1 MTSRNTP
8 LQLLA
13 WTWLGMVVGVSLI
26 ATPAKFRA
34 ESLELE
40 VALDVGRTTFGLF
53 SWLQWGLI
61 IALVSL
67 IAGAHQQG
75 QADQRHWLLVLGVG
89 IILVAQSLWIL
100 PELNDRV
107 AIVIA
112 GDPLPG
118 SPIHF
123 IFAIFE
129 GTKIVLLG
137 LLGLLI
143 PRQANS
149 HLQNLNVDRVP
160 AEESAT

>member
-1 MTSRNTP
+1 MTSRSTP

-53 SWLQWGLI
+53 NWLQWALI

-67 IAGAHQQG
+67 VARAHQQG
-75 QADQRHWLLVLGVG
+75 QADRRHWLLVLGIG
-89 IILVAQSLWIL
+89 MILMAQSLWIL

-107 AIVIA
+107 AIIIA

-129 GTKIVLLG
+129 GTKIILLG
-137 LLGLLI
+137 LLGLFI
-143 PRQANS
+143 ARRVDSPPR
-149 HLQNLNVDRVP
+149 
-160 AEESAT
+160 T

>member
-1 MTSRNTP
+1 MISRDTP

-13 WTWLGMVVGVSLI
+13 WVWLGLVVGVSLI

-61 IALVSL
+61 IALAAVV
-67 IAGAHQQG
+67 ARAQQQG
-75 QADQRHWLLVLGVG
+75 RADRRHWLLVLGVG
-89 IILVAQSLWIL
+89 VILLAQTLWIL

-107 AIVIA
+107 AIVIS
-112 GDPLPG
+112 GDPLPD

-129 GTKIVLLG
+129 GSKIIMLG
-137 LLGLLI
+137 VLGLLI
-143 PRQANS
+143 PRPVA
-149 HLQNLNVDRVP
+149 VDV
-160 AEESAT
+160 S

>member
-1 MTSRNTP
+1 MTSRDTP

-13 WTWLGMVVGVSLI
+13 WVWLGIVVGVSLI

-34 ESLELE
+34 ESLDLE

-53 SWLQWGLI
+53 SWLQWALV
-61 IALVSL
+61 IALASL
-67 IAGAHQQG
+67 VARAHQQG
-75 QADQRHWLLVLGVG
+75 RADRRHWLLVVGVG
-89 IILVAQSLWIL
+89 LILLAQSVWIL

-112 GDPLPG
+112 GDPLPD

-129 GTKIVLLG
+129 GTKIVMLG
-137 LLGLLI
+137 LLGLLV
-143 PRQANS
+143 PR
-149 HLQNLNVDRVP
+149 HLSP
-160 AEESAT
+160 ATD